1 MNNAHLA
8 SFQNAMNQQNDNA
21 TTVRNLTSQNE
32 YEDAIRKATEDD
44 MSQSSLINDI
54 NGIVGTTT
62 QLTNAYITAKTHFN
76 KVKKGAVE
84 AKKFALEKKQA
95 LQNSQNNTSI
105 LSGIKDSLKSM
116 QMQDLLDGVKKHG
129 GDAAHSALKKAS
141 KLKEDGDDS
150 LISKANAGLSTVI
163 SKGDDIKRQIQDSGE
178 AAKTAALDAK
188 KSVESKANTISS
200 IASSTKGNIV
210 DHVTTKINEQKAKNN
225 SLLDLLPPQ
234 KRAEFLQKFPT
245 PPKNL
250 DEANQHAAALSSS
263 ISTSIGKAKAGT
275 STPGQIQALRNV
287 SSSAEESISRLPKSL
302 PKPSVPVARPSLPQ
316 MASTRPSVRPY
327 AEHEAL

>member
-8 SFQNAMNQQNDNA
+8 NFQNAMNQQNDNA
-21 TTVRNLTSQNE
+21 TTIRNLTSQNE
-32 YEDAIRKATEDD
+32 YEDSIRKATEDD
-44 MSQSSLINDI
+44 MAQSSLINDI
-54 NGIVGTTT
+54 NGIVGTST

-129 GDAAHSALKKAS
+129 GDAAHSALSKAS
-141 KLKEDGDDS
+141 KLKEDSEDS
-150 LISKANAGLSTVI
+150 LISKGSAGLTSVI
-163 SKGDDIKRQIQDSGE
+163 NKADDVKRKIQDSAE
-178 AAKTAALDAK
+178 TAKTAAADAK
-188 KSVESKANTISS
+188 KSVESKANTLSS

-210 DHVTTKINEQKAKNN
+210 DHVTSKINEQKAKNN
-225 SLLDLLPPQ
+225 SLLDQLPVQ
-234 KRAEFLQKFPT
+234 AKANFLQKFPN

-250 DEANQHAAALSSS
+250 DEANQHAQALRASVSSS
-263 ISTSIGKAKAGT
+263 IGKSRAGT
-275 STPGQIQALRNV
+275 SSAGQIEALRNV
-287 SSSAEESISRLPKSL
+287 SSLQESIPKA
-302 PKPSVPVARPSLPQ
+302 SVPIARPSLPELPT
-316 MASTRPSVRPY
+316 SRPSVRSFAP
-327 AEHEAL
+327 HEEL